1 MTTIIIEISG
11 QLDKMMKKVQVGEF
25 KTNFSEIIKQ
35 VKENGQEYI
44 VGYGKKNEAAA
55 VLKPVEEYK
64 QLKGKRQY
72 GILKGKGS
80 FELSEN
86 FKLDDETFLST

>member
-1 MTTIIIEISG
+1 
-11 QLDKMMKKVQVGEF
+11 MKKVRVGEF
-25 KTNFSEIIKQ
+25 KANFSEIIKQ

-55 VLKPVEEYK
+55 VLMPVEEYK
-64 QLKGKRQY
+64 QLKGKRQF

-80 FELSEN
+80 FEMADD
-86 FKLDDETFLST
+86 FKIDDNNFLSA